1 MQLLIYI
8 IIFPILWLLSILP
21 FRVLYLFSDFI
32 SFILFRIIG
41 YRKDVVLNNI
51 KIAFPE
57 KSEKEVRKIRR
68 QFFKHFTDVFM
79 EMIKSITISEKNV
92 HKRFV
97 FEDVDV
103 INDLYKKNRSVIVV
117 GSHYANWEWM
127 VSLNNLVKHQ
137 AYAVYTPI
145 SNKYFEKMMLKYRQ
159 KYGGKFIK
167 PSVARKTYVE
177 NEKNGVLTLNAL
189 VSDQSPQLQRTRYWA
204 TFFNTYVPIHVGA
217 ELIAKDLNQVVV
229 YYEVS
234 KVKRGHYKCT
244 FKLLAENPREFPDYQ
259 ITDMFLK
266 EVERQVAAAP
276 QYYFWT
282 HKRFKHMGK
291 YNEWKKNYKR
301 D

>member
-8 IIFPILWLLSILP
+8 IVFPILWLLSILP

-32 SFILFRIIG
+32 SFILFRVIG

-97 FEDVDV
+97 FEDIDV
-103 INDLYKKNRSVIVV
+103 INNLYKKNRSVIIV

-127 VSLNNLVKHQ
+127 VSINNLVHHKG
-137 AYAVYTPI
+137 YAVYTPI
-145 SNKYFEKMMLKYRQ
+145 GNKYFDKMMLKYRT
-159 KYGGKFIK
+159 KYGGDFIK
-167 PSVARKTYVE
+167 PSVAKKTYIE
-177 NEKNGVLTLNAL
+177 NEKNGVLAINAL
-189 VSDQSPQLQRTRYWA
+189 VSDQSPMLKKTQYWS
-204 TFFNTYVPIHVGA
+204 TFFNSFVPVHVGA
-217 ELIAKDLNQVVV
+217 EKIAKELNQAVV
-229 YYEVS
+229 YYKVS

-244 FKLLAENPREFPDYQ
+244 FKLLAENPREFEDYK

-266 EVERQVAAAP
+266 EVECQVAEAP

-282 HKRFKHMGK
+282 HKRFKHIGK
-291 YNEWKKNYKR
+291 YEEWKEKYKR

>member
-8 IIFPILWLLSILP
+8 IVFPILWLMSILP

-57 KSEKEVRKIRR
+57 KSEKEIRKIRR

-97 FEDVDV
+97 FEDIEV

-127 VSLNNLVKHQ
+127 VSINNLVHHKG
-137 AYAVYTPI
+137 YAVYTPI
-145 SNKYFEKMMLKYRQ
+145 GNKYFDKMMLKYRT
-159 KYGGKFIK
+159 KYGGDFIK
-167 PSVARKTYVE
+167 PSVAKKTYIE
-177 NEKNGVLTLNAL
+177 NEKNGVLTINAL
-189 VSDQSPQLQRTRYWA
+189 VSDQSPQMKKTQYWS
-204 TFFNTYVPIHVGA
+204 TFFNAFVPVHVGA
-217 ELIAKDLNQVVV
+217 EKIAKELNQAVV
-229 YYEVS
+229 YYKVS

-244 FKLLAENPREFPDYQ
+244 FKLLAENPREFEDFK
-259 ITDMFLK
+259 ITDMFLR
-266 EVERQVAAAP
+266 EVEHQVAEAP

-282 HKRFKHMGK
+282 HKRFKHMDK
-291 YNEWKKNYKR
+291 YEEWKEKYKR
-301 D
+301 N